1 MFPIGSSVERQVAP
15 APHLV
20 VGGAEVVRHKSDY
33 GEAEQRLAK
42 KTKAL
47 FFNQHNRRF
56 AWGLTARSCT
66 IRAYLFG
73 MDDIWA
79 STDMDIAS
87 VEGRRALIS
96 LLVDWSLCPV
106 DRLGFDPSIRYSPSW
121 SSVNPY
127 LEIDVYEVDENTSHA
142 RKRTYYS
149 QRCIGAA
156 DHLTGRRTRYFAAST
171 DPKSMGEPA
180 FLIKDVWSTSGSGS
194 ANDTRES
201 SVLSILHSEFDGS
214 SEFSDSFAQLVSAG
228 PVGIKQGDALVE
240 DTTTTAFAGLPSI
253 SQARQHRRTVTKLE
267 GSLISEADDENQVIV
282 AIADAMTTLIAAY
295 SKCGIL
301 HGNISNRAL
310 LLQEAVDGIKG
321 VLADFDY
328 ASSAGD
334 NVAETPESM
343 LFQSIISLENSGA
356 DRSPLDD
363 AESLF
368 YLACSLGTFGINWE
382 QRAEFVA
389 GRRLPIL
396 DWNKGTAADIADIK
410 RVHLSEPTYFYD
422 DILAYMRDGPLRNL
436 ASDMYRTLF
445 RHPGTFGVKRI
456 HNMLLAEM
464 EDGDMA
470 AALRALPE
478 INNRRDPLA
487 LRDQFASEIIR
498 SLLEIVAQH
507 RDRALANLNS
517 GVASTAPEAA
527 TRPSAGPSLKHYRD
541 EVPLA
546 GPSKRPHH

>member
-1 MFPIGSSVERQVAP
+1 
-15 APHLV
+15 
-20 VGGAEVVRHKSDY
+20 
-33 GEAEQRLAK
+33 
-42 KTKAL
+42 
-47 FFNQHNRRF
+47 
-56 AWGLTARSCT
+56 
-66 IRAYLFG
+66 

-87 VEGRRALIS
+87 VKGRRALIL

-149 QRCIGAA
+149 QRCVGAA
-156 DHLTGRRTRYFAAST
+156 DRLTGRRARYFAAST

-201 SVLSILHSEFDGS
+201 SVLNILHSEFDGS

-228 PVGIKQGDALVE
+228 PMGIKQGDALVE

-310 LLQEAVDGIKG
+310 LLQEAADGIKG

-343 LFQSIISLENSGA
+343 LFQSILSLENSGV
-356 DRSPLDD
+356 DR
-363 AESLF
+363 
-368 YLACSLGTFGINWE
+368 
-382 QRAEFVA
+382 
-389 GRRLPIL
+389 
-396 DWNKGTAADIADIK
+396 
-410 RVHLSEPTYFYD
+410 
-422 DILAYMRDGPLRNL
+422 
-436 ASDMYRTLF
+436 
-445 RHPGTFGVKRI
+445 
-456 HNMLLAEM
+456 
-464 EDGDMA
+464 
-470 AALRALPE
+470 
-478 INNRRDPLA
+478 
-487 LRDQFASEIIR
+487 
-498 SLLEIVAQH
+498 
-507 RDRALANLNS
+507 
-517 GVASTAPEAA
+517 
-527 TRPSAGPSLKHYRD
+527 
-541 EVPLA
+541 
-546 GPSKRPHH
+546 